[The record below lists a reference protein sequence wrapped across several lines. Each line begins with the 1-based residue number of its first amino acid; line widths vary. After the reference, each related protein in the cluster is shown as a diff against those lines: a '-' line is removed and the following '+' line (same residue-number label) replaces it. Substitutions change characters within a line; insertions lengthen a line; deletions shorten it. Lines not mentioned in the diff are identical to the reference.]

1 MAKKEKPKPKT
12 RDEYLAMKAKQRKK
26 IKNNILIAIGVLIL
40 LTWYG
45 MQPLVA
51 TMEYGLCKTYVELQ
65 VQYPGSLRLTE
76 YDVYGKST
84 RIFYTHRDA
93 SGSTRSEMTECVIVP
108 HPQIGYIAESIK
120 TNRVEISEAALIK
133 FNKSIPG
140 ILAAEPNLQ
149 IPARPE
155 QGNLHALQPQEPTFL
170 Q

>member
-1 MAKKEKPKPKT
+1 MAKKEKPKP
-12 RDEYLAMKAKQRKK
+12 RNREEYLAMKAQKKKK
-26 IKNNILIAIGVLIL
+26 IKNNALIVLGL
-40 LTWYG
+40 LAALTWYG

-51 TMEYGLCKTYVELQ
+51 TPEYGLCKTYVELQ
-65 VQYPGSLRLTE
+65 VQYPNSLRLTE

-108 HPQIGYIAESIK
+108 HPQIGYIAESIS
-120 TNRVEISEAALIK
+120 TNRKPISEEELIK

-140 ILAAEPNLQ
+140 ILASEPNLQ
-149 IPARPE
+149 IPAPVE
-155 QGNLHALQPQEPTFL
+155 QGNLYALQPQEPTFL